1 MVKKNLVIFIVLIFT
16 ALQSFSQKSDA
27 LNWKFSA
34 ENKADG
40 KCVLVFETPI
50 KSGFHLYSPY
60 NPEGAS
66 KPLEI
71 KISNTQNYASVGA
84 IKEPVKPTEKYE
96 EIFDV
101 TEKFFEG
108 NAKFT
113 IEITPKNAVKQ
124 VVTGRISGQVCN
136 DQYMCSM
143 FDEEFSIEIDPQQ
156 PEGEK
161 KKPILN
167 TSPSPNTKTEEP
179 VKADTSQKLD
189 TVVAS
194 NNDVDTLQ
202 TSETQLE
209 PETTADISSQPVE
222 PQNNGDGL
230 WSIFIIAFLAGLAAI
245 FTPCVFPMIPM
256 TVSFF
261 LKKHS
266 KRDAIIYG
274 VSIIALYTVPVAL
287 LIVIAN
293 IAGGVDFTAGVFN
306 ALSTHWLPNILFF
319 IVFMIFA
326 LSFFGMFEIT
336 MPSGIINRAENRGNK
351 GEMFG
356 SFFLA
361 IVLVLVSFSCTGP
374 IVGSVLV
381 ESASGGNAVKPIV
394 AMFGFSLAFA
404 MPFTLFAFFPGWMK
418 NLPKSGGWLNT
429 VKVVLGF
436 VEFALGFK
444 FLSVADQ
451 TYHWHILDREV
462 YLAIWIATSI
472 LLGLYLL
479 GKIKLPNDS
488 DVPFIKVPRLILAL
502 IAFAFAIYM
511 LPGMWGAPLK
521 ALSGYIPPLTTQDF
535 VMGQGNVN
543 QVVAQSTLCEKPLY
557 GEHLRLPHGIDAY
570 FEYNQA
576 VECAKKQNKPLLIV
590 FTGHGCVNCRKM
602 EEYVWSDSQVLA
614 TMKEKFVIAALYT
627 DDRTEDI
634 SGNSTIGKVNTELQ
648 ISKYQI
654 NAQPYYVIL
663 DASQPEKP
671 LIAPQGYNPD
681 PQSFVQYLQNGLN
694 AYLNNAK

>member
-1 MVKKNLVIFIVLIFT
+1 MDT
-16 ALQSFSQKSDA
+16 AKVD
-27 LNWKFSA
+27 
-34 ENKADG
+34 
-40 KCVLVFETPI
+40 
-50 KSGFHLYSPY
+50 
-60 NPEGAS
+60 
-66 KPLEI
+66 
-71 KISNTQNYASVGA
+71 
-84 IKEPVKPTEKYE
+84 
-96 EIFDV
+96 
-101 TEKFFEG
+101 
-108 NAKFT
+108 NA
-113 IEITPKNAVKQ
+113 Q
-124 VVTGRISGQVCN
+124 LS
-136 DQYMCSM
+136 
-143 FDEEFSIEIDPQQ
+143 
-156 PEGEK
+156 
-161 KKPILN
+161 
-167 TSPSPNTKTEEP
+167 
-179 VKADTSQKLD
+179 
-189 TVVAS
+189 
-194 NNDVDTLQ
+194 DTLAVAVAQ
-202 TSETQLE
+202 GSDPL
-209 PETTADISSQPVE
+209 PSDDS
-222 PQNNGDGL
+222 GL

-256 TVSFF
+256 TVSYF
-261 LKKHS
+261 LKKEN
-266 KRDAIIYG
+266 KFDAIIYG

-287 LIVIAN
+287 LIIISNV
-293 IAGGVDFTAGVFN
+293 AGGGEFTAGIFN

-351 GEMFG
+351 GGLFG
-356 SFFLA
+356 AFFLA
-361 IVLVLVSFSCTGP
+361 FVLVLVSFSCTGP

-488 DVPFIKVPRLILAL
+488 DIPFVKVPRLILAL

-543 QVVAQSTLCEKPLY
+543 QAFAQSTLCEKPLY

-602 EEYVWSDSQVLA
+602 EEYVWSDNQVLA

-654 NAQPYYVIL
+654 NAQPYYVML
-663 DASQPEKP
+663 NASQPEKP

-694 AYLNNAK
+694 AYLNKAK